1 MVNESGIYDRD
12 WLGFDWSPWLS
23 LHPESDELDTLST
36 DAGLYRVRHEAYDG
50 LIYIGETGRSL
61 RGRIRALVR
70 GVFDDE
76 MPFSDPHTASPSL
89 WAIADRHGSG
99 FEVSGATPSKAQD
112 KQQRKAIEDSL
123 IALHRRETKTNLIG
137 NFGRMPPG
145 YSKSKQRSSGVRGGR
160 SDDETL
166 RSFREGIDPLQWSN
180 PTEMT
185 GQDWMGL
192 SWSSPR
198 LLSESTDGVPTDG
211 GLYRIWDPDDV
222 PPLEYIGESVNLSNR
237 LNRHR
242 RNRDSSLYFSYV
254 TRLEF
259 EEKFQL
265 SQAESEL
272 LGAHWLACGRSPR
285 DQY

>member
-1 MVNESGIYDRD
+1 MVNESAIYNLD

-23 LHPESDELDTLST
+23 LDPDSEELAALST
-36 DAGLYRVRHEAYDG
+36 DAGLYRVRHETYGG

-61 RGRIRALVR
+61 RGRIRSLIR

-99 FEVSGATPSKAQD
+99 FEVSGTTPPEAED
-112 KQQRKAIEDSL
+112 KQQRKAIEDAL
-123 IALHRRETKTNLIG
+123 IALHRRETETNLIG

-145 YSKSKQRSSGVRGGR
+145 YSKSKKRSSGVRGGH
-160 SDDETL
+160 SDDDTL
-166 RSFREGIDPLQWSN
+166 RSFLRGIDPLPWSN
-180 PTEMT
+180 PTGIT
-185 GQDWMGL
+185 DQDWMGL

-198 LLSESTDGVPTDG
+198 PLSESAGSVPVDG
-211 GLYRIWDPDDV
+211 GLYRIWNPDNV
-222 PPLEYIGESVNLSNR
+222 PPLEYIGESVTLSDR

-242 RNRDSSLYFSYV
+242 RNRDKGLYFSYV
-254 TRLEF
+254 TRPEF

-272 LGAHWLACGRSPR
+272 LGAHWLACRKAPR